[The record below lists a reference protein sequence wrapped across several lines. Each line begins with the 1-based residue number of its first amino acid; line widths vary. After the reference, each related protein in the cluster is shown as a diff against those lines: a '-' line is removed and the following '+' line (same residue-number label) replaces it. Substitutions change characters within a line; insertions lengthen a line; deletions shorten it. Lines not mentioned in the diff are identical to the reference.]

1 MSDQPQLPHIECP
14 VRGVHQ
20 GYTMAIAG
28 SKDSTEIKYLIRGVW
43 RLATKEIPI
52 IVLGI
57 GISSECPSHVHVMYV
72 EEGGDGILK
81 TTYGNDIVPIDEPAG
96 LSASVSKAESVGDM
110 MDVLHHGYSLYIK
123 DASRKTYTYHAVGV
137 NKGVRGNA
145 YYKLHRAWR
154 EKYDNLIHVE
164 VHDNK
169 NPDNVFELTAKSM
182 TTGQWHRVPGR
193 LCPVEGPDPDE
204 A

>member
-14 VRGVHQ
+14 VKGIHR

-28 SKDSTEIKYLIRGVW
+28 SKDSTELKYRIRGVW
-43 RLATKEIPI
+43 RLATKDIPI

-57 GISSECPSHVHVMYV
+57 MISSECPSKVHVMYV
-72 EEGGDGILK
+72 EEGGDGILQ
-81 TTYGNDIVPIDEPAG
+81 TTYGNDIVTIEEPAG
-96 LSASVSKAESVGDM
+96 LSASVSKAESVGEM

-137 NKGVRGNA
+137 NKGIRGNA

-154 EKYDNLIHVE
+154 DKHDNLIHFE
-164 VHDNK
+164 VHNNN
-169 NPDNVFELTAKSM
+169 NPEYVFEVTAKNM
-182 TTGQWHRVPGR
+182 TTGQWHRVPGK